1 VSDIAHNAS
10 DSPESMSAL
19 LRPIDAI
26 LPRAARSFGGK
37 VRNLAM
43 LARAGFPV
51 PMAFGLACEA
61 AEQAFATGL
70 PEHLQPA
77 TLFKASVCPD
87 EALSE
92 ARAIALSLQLAPAL
106 RSALANAFADL
117 RRAGVESLAVRSS
130 STAEDQHAASA
141 AGLHVSRLNVLDEEQ
156 LFSAVRECWAS
167 VFSPRVFS
175 YLQALGV
182 ESAGSLGLVIQ
193 ALVPAEVSGVL
204 FTVNPLTSNTSEL
217 VINSGYGLGHLI
229 ADGRI
234 SPDTYYIDK
243 STGFLRDRVVGEKRL
258 YSVPAANGGVIE
270 LPVPAELAHKES
282 LDQHALARLTDLG
295 RRIERAF
302 GDARDVEWALLGD
315 ALYVLQARPIV
326 QRTAAPARRRRS
338 RAQPSLSAEPG
349 VVWSNVNVGEALPG
363 VATPL
368 TWSVL
373 AGFSELGFRRAFAA
387 LGCTVPK
394 RSNLVG
400 NFRGRIYLN
409 LSELTQIAA
418 QVPGLRPQ
426 NVLPLGGGDEIDR
439 LEREAKETSPLGFL
453 SRLPLTAARF
463 ARENLGLRGRIERFE
478 PGFRAECLRVRSLD
492 LRILPSPALDETL
505 SDVEQLL
512 NEAGG
517 LLLTAYGGLLAALV
531 PLSATL
537 RGLRGAKAGAK
548 LQRDLLSAIED
559 VESAHPAREL
569 LHIAEL
575 VDVDPATREV
585 VVAGSREL
593 QVLDLPDGPARQA
606 ILAFQGR
613 FGHRGIR
620 EAELSEPRWRED
632 PTLLFDA
639 IRLHLRALPDVE
651 QRAMQR
657 AKALREAGEL
667 ALRELSLPSRAAVLA
682 LLRVVRNAMRQR
694 ERLRDHVVQV
704 LDLLRLL
711 SCDVSRRIQI
721 REPGVGGDAAFFLTM
736 PELHSFLRSEL
747 RTVSPLVQ
755 MRRAGYERDRTL
767 PNPPDTFVDYPPP
780 VVALA
785 STRDLL
791 EGLPASSGQVQG
803 KARVLTS
810 TQDIASFQPGEILIV
825 PAADVGWSPL
835 FLAAGGLATDLGGP
849 LSHACVVARE
859 YGIPAVVNLRI
870 ATRTVKTGDEV
881 LLDGDVGTLQVLH
894 RA

>member
-1 VSDIAHNAS
+1 MNS
-10 DSPESMSAL
+10 L

-26 LPRAARSFGGK
+26 LPRSARNFGGK
-37 VRNLAM
+37 VRNLAV

-51 PMAFGLACEA
+51 PMAYALSCEA
-61 AEQAFATGL
+61 AELAFQASL
-70 PEHLQPA
+70 PPELQPS

-92 ARAIALSLQLAPAL
+92 ARERALALTLEPALCQALSA
-106 RSALANAFADL
+106 AFAEM
-117 RRAGVESLAVRSS
+117 RKAGVESLAVRSS
-130 STAEDQHAASA
+130 STAEDQQAASA
-141 AGLHVSRLNVLDEEQ
+141 AGLHTTRLNVLDDEQ
-156 LFSAVRECWAS
+156 LFAAVRECWAS
-167 VFSPRVFS
+167 VFSPSVYA
-175 YLQALGV
+175 YLHALGA

-193 ALVPAEVSGVL
+193 ALVPADVAGVL
-204 FTVNPLTSNTSEL
+204 FTANPLTSNATEM
-217 VINSGYGLGHLI
+217 VINAAYGLGHLVV
-229 ADGRI
+229 DGRV

-243 STGFLRDRVVGEKRL
+243 ASGFLRDRVVGEKRWRGT
-258 YSVPAANGGVIE
+258 PAAQGGVEDRPVTE
-270 LPVPAELAHKES
+270 LLAS
-282 LDQHALARLTDLG
+282 RQALDEHALARLTDLG
-295 RRIERAF
+295 RRIERHF

-326 QRTAAPARRRRS
+326 QRATAPVRRRRP
-338 RAQPSLSAEPG
+338 RQERSLTADPG

-373 AGFSELGFRRAFAA
+373 AGFSDLGFRRAFAA

-394 RSNLVG
+394 RANLVG

-409 LSELTQIAA
+409 LSELAQIAA
-418 QVPGLRPQ
+418 QVPGLRPAA
-426 NVLPLGGGDEIDR
+426 VLPLGGGSEIER
-439 LEREAKETSPLGFL
+439 LERGALRASPIAFL

-463 ARENLGLRGRIERFE
+463 AHENLGLRGRIERFE
-478 PGFRAECLRVRSLD
+478 PGFRAECQRVRSLD
-492 LRILPSPALDETL
+492 LRILSSPALDETL
-505 SDVEQLL
+505 SDAEQLL

-537 RGLRGAKAGAK
+537 RAFRGAGAAK
-548 LQRDLLSAIED
+548 LQRDLLSSLED

-575 VDVDPATREV
+575 V
-585 VVAGSREL
+585 VAEPGVRDAIMSGSRQLRAEHL
-593 QVLDLPDGPARQA
+593 LAGQAREA
-606 ILAFQGR
+606 IVAFQKR

-632 PTLLFDA
+632 PTLIFDT
-639 IRLHLRALPDVE
+639 IRLHVRALPDQMPSAIERGKAV
-651 QRAMQR
+651 RA
-657 AKALREAGEL
+657 EGER
-667 ALRELSLPSRAAVLA
+667 ALRELGLPSRAAVLA

-694 ERLRDHVVQV
+694 EHLRDHVVQV

-711 SCDVSRRIQI
+711 SVDASRRMLI
-721 REPGVGGDAAFFLTM
+721 REPEVGPDAAFFLTL
-736 PELHSFLRSEL
+736 PELHAFLRGEL
-747 RTVSPLVQ
+747 RTVRPLVQ

-767 PNPPDTFVDYPPP
+767 PDPPDTFVDYPPP
-780 VVALA
+780 AVAL
-785 STRDLL
+785 SSSRDVL

-803 KARVLTS
+803 RARVLTS
-810 TQDIASFQPGEILIV
+810 TREISGLEPGEILIV

-859 YGIPAVVNLRI
+859 YGIPAVVNLRE
-870 ATRTVKTGDEV
+870 ATRTVKTGDKV
-881 LLDGDVGTLQVLH
+881 LLDGDAGRLQVLH
-894 RA
+894 D

>member
-1 VSDIAHNAS
+1 MNS
-10 DSPESMSAL
+10 L

-26 LPRAARSFGGK
+26 LPRSARHFGGK
-37 VRNLAM
+37 VRNLAV

-51 PMAFGLACEA
+51 PMAYALSCEA
-61 AEQAFATGL
+61 AEQAYSVGL
-70 PEHLQPA
+70 PPELQPS

-92 ARAIALSLQLAPAL
+92 ARERALALELDPALCQALSA
-106 RSALANAFADL
+106 AFAEM
-117 RRAGVESLAVRSS
+117 RKAGVESLAVRSS
-130 STAEDQHAASA
+130 STAEDQQAASA
-141 AGLHVSRLNVLDEEQ
+141 AGLHTTRLNVTTDAQ
-156 LFSAVRECWAS
+156 LFAAVRECWAS

-175 YLQALGV
+175 YLNALGL

-193 ALVPAEVSGVL
+193 ALVPADVAGVL
-204 FTVNPLTSNTSEL
+204 FTANPLTLNATEM
-217 VINSGYGLGHLI
+217 VINAAYGLGHLV
-229 ADGRI
+229 ADGRV

-243 STGFLRDRVVGEKRL
+243 TSGFLRDRVVGEKRWRGT
-258 YSVPAANGGVIE
+258 PAADGGVEIQA
-270 LPVPAELAHKES
+270 VAEPLAARQA
-282 LDQHALARLTDLG
+282 LDEHALSRLTDLG
-295 RRIERAF
+295 RRIERHF

-326 QRTAAPARRRRS
+326 QRMATPQRRRKTKNERS
-338 RAQPSLSAEPG
+338 LTAEPG

-373 AGFSELGFRRAFAA
+373 SAFSDLGFRRAFAA
-387 LGCTVPK
+387 LGCTVP
-394 RSNLVG
+394 RRANLVG

-409 LSELTQIAA
+409 LTELSQIAS

-426 NVLPLGGGDEIDR
+426 NVLPLGGGSEIER
-439 LEREAKETSPLGFL
+439 LERGRRDASPIGFL

-492 LRILPSPALDETL
+492 LRVLSSLALDETL
-505 SDVEQLL
+505 SDAEQLL

-537 RGLRGAKAGAK
+537 RAARGAEGAAK
-548 LQRDLLSAIED
+548 LQRDLLSSLED

-575 VDVDPATREV
+575 VAVEPAVRDVIV
-585 VVAGSREL
+585 NGSREL
-593 QVLDLPDGPARQA
+593 QVDALPPGPARDA
-606 ILAFQGR
+606 VLAFQGR

-632 PTLLFDA
+632 PTLIFDA
-639 IRLHLRALPDVE
+639 IRLHLRALPDGVPSAIA
-651 QRAMQR
+651 RG
-657 AKALREAGEL
+657 KALRAEGER
-667 ALRELSLPSRAAVLA
+667 ALRELGLPSRAAVLA
-682 LLRVVRNAMRQR
+682 LLAVVRNAMRQR

-704 LDLLRLL
+704 LDLMRLL
-711 SCDVSRRIQI
+711 SCDASRRMAI
-721 REPGVGGDAAFFLTM
+721 REQDIGPDAAFFLSLQ
-736 PELHSFLRSEL
+736 ELHAFLRGEL
-747 RTVSPLVQ
+747 RTVRPLVQ
-755 MRRAGYERDRTL
+755 MRRAAYERDRTL
-767 PNPPDTFVDYPPP
+767 PDPPDTFVDYPPP
-780 VVALA
+780 AVALA
-785 STRDLL
+785 SSRDVL

-810 TQDIASFQPGEILIV
+810 TREIGGLEPGEILIV

-859 YGIPAVVNLRI
+859 YGIPAVVNLRE
-870 ATRTVKTGDEV
+870 ATRTVKTGDRV
-881 LLDGDVGTLQVLH
+881 LLDGDAGRLQVLH
-894 RA
+894 D

>member
-1 VSDIAHNAS
+1 MNS
-10 DSPESMSAL
+10 L

-26 LPRAARSFGGK
+26 LPRSARNFGGK
-37 VRNLAM
+37 VRNLAV

-51 PMAFGLACEA
+51 PMAYALSCEA
-61 AEQAFATGL
+61 AEQAFEAGL
-70 PEHLQPA
+70 PPELHPSA
-77 TLFKASVCPD
+77 LFKSSVCPD

-92 ARAIALSLQLAPAL
+92 ARERVLSLPLEPSLARALSA
-106 RSALANAFADL
+106 AFTDM

-130 STAEDQHAASA
+130 STAEDQQAASA
-141 AGLHVSRLNVLDEEQ
+141 AGLHTTRLHVVNDEQ
-156 LFSAVRECWAS
+156 LYAAVRECWAS

-175 YLQALGV
+175 YLNALGL

-193 ALVPAEVSGVL
+193 ALVPADVAGVL
-204 FTVNPLTSNTSEL
+204 FTANPLTSNASEM
-217 VINSGYGLGHLI
+217 VINAAYGLGHLVS
-229 ADGRI
+229 DGRI

-243 STGFLRDRVVGEKRL
+243 ASGFLRDRVVGEKRWRG
-258 YSVPAANGGVIE
+258 VPAAQGGVE
-270 LPVPAELAHKES
+270 ERPVPDVLGSRQA
-282 LDQHALARLTDLG
+282 LDEHALARLTDLG
-295 RRIERAF
+295 RRIERHF

-326 QRTAAPARRRRS
+326 HRAAAPVRRRKPRVE
-338 RAQPSLSAEPG
+338 RRLTADPG

-373 AGFSELGFRRAFAA
+373 SGFSDLGFRRAFAA
-387 LGCTVPK
+387 LGCTVPR

-409 LSELTQIAA
+409 LSELSQIAS

-426 NVLPLGGGDEIDR
+426 NVLPLGGGAELDR
-439 LEREAKETSPLGFL
+439 LERGARETSPLAFL
-453 SRLPLTAARF
+453 TRLPITAARF
-463 ARENLGLRGRIERFE
+463 AHENLGLRGRIERFE
-478 PGFRAECLRVRSLD
+478 PGFRAECQRVRALD
-492 LRILPSPALDETL
+492 LRILSSPALDETL
-505 SDVEQLL
+505 SDVEQML
-512 NEAGG
+512 NETGA

-537 RGLRGAKAGAK
+537 RAARKEGASK
-548 LQRDLLSAIED
+548 LQRDLLTSLED

-575 VDVDPATREV
+575 VKSDPMVREV
-585 VVAGSREL
+585 ITAGSRQL
-593 QVLDLPDGPARQA
+593 QVEQLPTGAVREA
-606 ILAFQGR
+606 IVAFQGR

-632 PTLLFDA
+632 PTLIFDA
-639 IRLHLRALPDVE
+639 IRLHLRVLPE
-651 QRAMQR
+651 NLANPLQRGKSVR
-657 AKALREAGEL
+657 AEGERALRD
-667 ALRELSLPSRAAVLA
+667 LSLPSRAAVLA

-711 SCDVSRRIQI
+711 SCDASRRMAI
-721 REPGVGGDAAFFLTM
+721 REPSVGQDAAFFLTL
-736 PELHSFLRSEL
+736 PELHAFLRGEL
-747 RTVSPLVQ
+747 RTVRPLVQ

-767 PNPPDTFVDYPPP
+767 PDPPDTFVDYPPP
-780 VVALA
+780 AVAL
-785 STRDLL
+785 SSSRDVL

-810 TQDIASFQPGEILIV
+810 TREISGLEPGEILIV

-859 YGIPAVVNLRI
+859 YGIPAVVNLRE
-870 ATRTVKTGDEV
+870 ATRTVKTGDRV
-881 LLDGDVGTLQVLH
+881 LLDGDAGRLQVLH
-894 RA
+894 D

>member
-1 VSDIAHNAS
+1 MNS
-10 DSPESMSAL
+10 L

-26 LPRAARSFGGK
+26 LPRAAPSFGGK
-37 VRNLAM
+37 VRNLAA

-51 PMAFGLACEA
+51 PMAFALSCEA
-61 AEQAFATGL
+61 AEQAFAADL
-70 PEHLQPA
+70 PPELQPSV
-77 TLFKASVCPD
+77 LFAASVCPD
-87 EALSE
+87 AAFSE
-92 ARAIALSLQLAPAL
+92 ARERTLQLQLAPSLRAL
-106 RSALANAFADL
+106 LSNAFSDM
-117 RRAGVESLAVRSS
+117 RKSGVESLAVRSS

-141 AGLHVSRLNVLDEEQ
+141 AGLHTTRLHVLTDEQ
-156 LFSAVRECWAS
+156 LFDAVRECWAG

-175 YLQALGV
+175 YLHALGI

-193 ALVPAEVSGVL
+193 ALVPAEVAGVL
-204 FTVNPLTSNTSEL
+204 FTVNPLTANNSEM
-217 VINSGYGLGHLI
+217 VINAAYGLGELV
-229 ADGRI
+229 AEGRV

-243 STGFLRDRVVGEKRL
+243 SSGFLRDRVVGDKQLRAM
-258 YSVPAANGGVIE
+258 PCATGGVE
-270 LPVPAELAHKES
+270 DLPVPEEMARKEA
-282 LDQHALARLTDLG
+282 LDEHALARLTDLG
-295 RRIERAF
+295 RRIERHF

-326 QRTAAPARRRRS
+326 QRTAAPSRRRRS
-338 RAQPSLSAEPG
+338 RAQRSLTLDSG
-349 VVWSNVNVGEALPG
+349 LVWSNVNVGEALPG

-373 AGFSELGFRRAFAA
+373 SGFSELGFRKAFAA

-394 RSNLVG
+394 RANLVG

-409 LSELTQIAA
+409 LTELSQIAA

-426 NVLPLGGGDEIDR
+426 AVLPLGGGAEIER
-439 LEREAKETSPLGFL
+439 LERTAKEVSPLAFL

-463 ARENLGLRGRIERFE
+463 TRENLGLRGRIERFE
-478 PGFRAECLRVRSLD
+478 PGFRAECARVRSLD

-531 PLSATL
+531 PLSAALRAL
-537 RGLRGAKAGAK
+537 RGPAAAK
-548 LQRDLLSAIED
+548 LQRDLLSALED
-559 VESAHPAREL
+559 VESAHPAREV

-575 VDVDPATREV
+575 VATELETKQIVVD
-585 VVAGSREL
+585 GSRKL
-593 QVLDLPDGPARQA
+593 RVSDLPEGPARRA
-606 ILAFQGR
+606 MLAFQGR

-620 EAELSEPRWRED
+620 EAELAEPRWRED

-639 IRLHLRALPDVE
+639 VRLHLRSAPD
-651 QRAMQR
+651 ATSAPMQR
-657 AKALREAGEL
+657 GRALRAQGEA
-667 ALRELSLPSRAAVLA
+667 ALLDMRLPARAAVMG
-682 LLRVVRNAMRQR
+682 LLSVVRNAMRQR

-711 SCDVSRRIQI
+711 SCDASRRIAI
-721 REPGVGGDAAFFLTM
+721 REPDIGSDAAFFLM
-736 PELHSFLRSEL
+736 LPELHSFLRGEL
-747 RTVSPLVQ
+747 RTVRPLVQ
-755 MRRAGYERDRTL
+755 MRRAGFERDRSL
-767 PNPPDTFVDYPPP
+767 PDPPDTFVDYPPP
-780 VVALA
+780 VVAF
-785 STRDLL
+785 SQSRDVL

-810 TQDIASFQPGEILIV
+810 TDQIGAFQPGEILIV

-870 ATRTVKTGDEV
+870 ATRTVKTGDRV
-881 LLDGDVGTLQVLH
+881 LLDGDAGRLQVL
-894 RA
+894 RP